1 MSGLSTLGKVGAV
14 IAFPFVFGGCCGGS
28 LLAFGTISA
37 TLGAAGSWATGLG
50 GVAVILTGVG
60 ALLFIRSLRRQ
71 KNCEFKQEAQLH
83 E

>member
-1 MSGLSTLGKVGAV
+1 MSGLSALGKVGAV
-14 IAFPFVFGGCCGGS
+14 IAFPIMLGGCCGGS
-28 LLAFGTISA
+28 LLTFGMISA
-37 TLGAAGSWATGLG
+37 AIGAAGSWATGLG
-50 GVAVILTGVG
+50 GVEAILTGVG